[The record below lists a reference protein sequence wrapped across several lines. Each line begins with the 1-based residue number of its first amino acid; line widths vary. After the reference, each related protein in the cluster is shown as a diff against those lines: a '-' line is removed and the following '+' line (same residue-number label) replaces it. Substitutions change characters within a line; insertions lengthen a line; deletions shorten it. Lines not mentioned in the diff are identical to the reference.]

1 VSPGALPASIA
12 SCARTG
18 SLDCMVWAQEVAQDV
33 VVDRVAGT
41 VLTDV
46 GVRPLIATSGGY
58 GRGLIRNISRA
69 SVLANC
75 AYGAPF
81 IFGYLGEGTVA
92 CSWSAGQAAN
102 TCALPAGSID
112 EAATTVATVAEH
124 QNVAASDDT
133 TFRRAIRTHCGLT
146 DAAILHA
153 HWEVGGTWILSPR
166 RCASRHCCAG
176 GRMAT

>member
-1 VSPGALPASIA
+1 
-12 SCARTG
+12 
-18 SLDCMVWAQEVAQDV
+18 MVWAQEVAQDV

-102 TCALPAGSID
+102 TCAQVPLMKPPQRLQPWRSIKMLPP
-112 EAATTVATVAEH
+112 ATTQRSAEPFARTVAL
-124 QNVAASDDT
+124 QT
-133 TFRRAIRTHCGLT
+133 PRFCTLT
-146 DAAILHA
+146 
-153 HWEVGGTWILSPR
+153 
-166 RCASRHCCAG
+166 
-176 GRMAT
+176 GR